1 MPFIQTCQQNR
12 ATLLISIFP
21 VICLRIAELSKRN
34 NSLYTIIG
42 QSQLIPI
49 TNEYKSET
57 PVKIR
62 NKNTEFIPKII
73 QNGSY
78 EFIDLSGAEAIE
90 KLKPGNYTIEADKTI
105 GSLSLNIDRKESSI
119 DYMSTEGITKALKS
133 KKLKNIEVDQ
143 FSKNST
149 LKNKSQSSSGIL
161 ADLYIYCDNMHRF
174 RNINIQTLEK
184 LIHENFN

>member
-1 MPFIQTCQQNR
+1 MPSNSR
-12 ATLLISIFP
+12 
-21 VICLRIAELSKRN
+21 ELSKRN

-42 QSQLIPI
+42 QSQHIPI
-49 TNEYKSET
+49 TNEYKSRS

-105 GSLSLNIDRKESSI
+105 SSLSLNIDRKESSI
-119 DYMSTEGITKALKS
+119 EYMSTEGDYKALKS

-143 FSKNST
+143 FSKKFDIKKIN
-149 LKNKSQSSSGIL
+149 LNLPQEYCGLIC
-161 ADLYIYCDNMHRF
+161 YCDNMHRF